1 MRTSDMIALADQ
13 NGKTYVSKYGT
24 YSKDTGFVPAFS
36 VHESSVGKL
45 FHNLFHEDCWTARV
59 ETKKMTKADIEKE
72 LGYPIEIDGYEPVL
86 KLNDLEQQA
95 YNRLIKALFD

>member
-36 VHESSVGKL
+36 VHEASVGKL
-45 FHNLFHEDCWTARV
+45 FTNLFHEDCWTVRV
-59 ETKKMTKADIEKE
+59 ETKKMTKADIEKA
-72 LGYPIEIDGYEPVL
+72 LGYQIEIDAYVPVINL
-86 KLNDLEQQA
+86 TALEQQA
-95 YNRLIKALFD
+95 YESIIKALFD